1 MKRGHFKMKVGDEA
15 SASASGGSKPFK
27 KKMTM
32 MMKKN
37 KSRMGGGKGLS
48 LEAFANAKTG
58 STDYN
63 PSLIIIAAACQ
74 RVSFCLIKHHLLE
87 SLKQQKEREFYKNA
101 KLVHKYKK
109 SLKQQHP
116 LEDHPPLPATFEDIN
131 ECELDIKKK
140 KKNKSL
146 QSLRQEY
153 EKRCE
158 EEEKARI
165 EREAMLKAKKEE
177 QVKAEARRK
186 ELRQKMFKRTR
197 SGQPVMKYRI
207 EHALQ
212 GILKSS
218 E

>member
-1 MKRGHFKMKVGDEA
+1 MKRGHFKMKGGDEA

-58 STDYN
+58 SSDYN
-63 PSLIIIAAACQ
+63 PSLI
-74 RVSFCLIKHHLLE
+74 K
-87 SLKQQKEREFYKNA
+87 KEREFYKNA

-116 LEDHPPLPATFEDIN
+116 LEDHPPLPATFEDID
-131 ECELDIKKK
+131 ECELDAKKK

-177 QVKAEARRK
+177 QAQAEARRK

>member
-1 MKRGHFKMKVGDEA
+1 MKRGHFRMKGGDEA
-15 SASASGGSKPFK
+15 SASRGSKPFK

-32 MMKKN
+32 MMKKK

-63 PSLIIIAAACQ
+63 PSLI
-74 RVSFCLIKHHLLE
+74 K
-87 SLKQQKEREFYKNA
+87 KEREFYKNA

-116 LEDHPPLPATFEDIN
+116 LEDHPPLPATFEDID
-131 ECELDIKKK
+131 ERELDVKKK

-165 EREAMLKAKKEE
+165 EREAMLKAKREE
-177 QVKAEARRK
+177 QAKAEARRK
-186 ELRQKMFKRTR
+186 ELRQKMFKRTQ